1 MQQKVILDQI
11 SVEDFTNRIGGII
24 REAVSSTVIPQGSD
38 EYLTRKQTAKLL
50 QISLVTLRD
59 WSVKGILQSYKIG
72 GRIRYKKSELDE
84 ALKAQKNLKY
94 RRDR

>member
-11 SVEDFTNRIGGII
+11 TVEDFTNRIDGII
-24 REAVSSTVIPQGSD
+24 REAVSSTVIPQDSD

>member
-1 MQQKVILDQI
+1 MQKVILDQI
-11 SVEDFTNRIGGII
+11 SVEDLTSRIDGII
-24 REAVSSTVIPQGSD
+24 RDAVSSTVISQGSD
-38 EYLTRKQTAKLL
+38 EYLTRNQTSKLL

>member
-1 MQQKVILDQI
+1 MEKVILDQI
-11 SVEDFTNRIGGII
+11 TVEDFTNRIGRII
-24 REAVSSTVIPQGSD
+24 REAVSSTVIPLDSD